1 MPEIKRIEPGR
12 RFSEAVVCDGVVYIS
27 GQVDLARNRDPKVQ
41 TAEVLKTIDDLLAK
55 AGSDKEHILRC
66 TVYLSNMGYFSEM
79 NQAWE
84 EWVSKTN
91 PPARSSSLHFPIRLG
106 KYRFQQSQL

>member
-41 TAEVLKTIDDLLAK
+41 TKQSMICLQKPVRTRSTFFAVLSTFRTW
-55 AGSDKEHILRC
+55 G
-66 TVYLSNMGYFSEM
+66 T
-79 NQAWE
+79 
-84 EWVSKTN
+84 
-91 PPARSSSLHFPIRLG
+91 FPR
-106 KYRFQQSQL
+106 